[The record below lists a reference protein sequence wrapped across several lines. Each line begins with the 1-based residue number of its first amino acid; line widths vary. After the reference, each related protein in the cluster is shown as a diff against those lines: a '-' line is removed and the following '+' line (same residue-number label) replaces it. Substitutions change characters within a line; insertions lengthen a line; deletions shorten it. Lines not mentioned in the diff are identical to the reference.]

1 MLALIGLGGRLVYL
15 QLLQGET
22 LAQVAQQ
29 QRYAPSIARQA
40 RYPIVDRLDNIL
52 AVDRVVYTLYAHPK
66 LFKISSAEVAAAVA
80 PQVDIPQEELL
91 TLLNRQPSGI
101 RVADTLTEEIGDRIR
116 ALRIDG
122 LELVPRQQRFYPQQ
136 GLFAPIV
143 GFVNLDGEPQAGLE
157 IAHADSPGCPARPG

>member
-1 MLALIGLGGRLVYL
+1 M
-15 QLLQGET
+15 
-22 LAQVAQQ
+22 
-29 QRYAPSIARQA
+29 
-40 RYPIVDRLDNIL
+40 

-101 RVADTLTEEIGDRIR
+101 RVADTLTEENRRIALR

-122 LELVPRQQRFYPQQ
+122 LELVPGQQRFYPQQ

-157 IAHADSPGCPARPG
+157 IAHADRLAVQPVPADASAGLSADPESGSLGSTQADPR